1 MIFFAGS
8 TARGDLTA
16 ATLPPTH
23 TLTQMAKNLT
33 LVVATPMRL
42 GALPVVI
49 INNCLGAER
58 VKAQVTTINNN
69 KNPSQKIK
77 KVLFNRTNVNKV

>member
-8 TARGDLTA
+8 TARGDLIA
-16 ATLPPTH
+16 ATLRPTR
-23 TLTQMAKNLT
+23 TLIQMAKNLT

-49 INNCLGAER
+49 INIGA
-58 VKAQVTTINNN
+58 
-69 KNPSQKIK
+69 
-77 KVLFNRTNVNKV
+77 